1 MPRTF
6 YTNKT
11 VRDPMDTTPP
21 KPSRRELPLEFSAS
35 GSEYF
40 RIWIVNLLLTIV
52 TLSLYLPFAKA
63 RRLRY
68 FYANTLVDGQPL
80 AFHGNPWTMF
90 RGHLVVMAFGLVY
103 FFSAKL
109 WPAVGAALFLIFLAV
124 WPALWR
130 SSLIFRL
137 RNTSW
142 RGLRFDFTG
151 GLGGAYKAFMPW
163 LVPVLGVFLFA
174 ILAAAAA
181 PHMKSGAPP
190 TALFLSLIFGF
201 YAVLLVA
208 GALTWVWIKR
218 YQHGGY
224 AIAGQQASLKLS
236 LGQVL
241 MLGLKAIG
249 LSIFALLA
257 LGVLAAGVAWAIGSF
272 EGGSAR
278 AGAVGA
284 VVGVLAFYA
293 ATLFAWGPYLGARLQ
308 NLLWTGTRS
317 QQLVFLSR
325 LSARSLG
332 WLTLKNWL
340 LIILTLGLYRPFAVV
355 ATTRLKLDAVRIGL
369 YGDLDHWLSE
379 RARNQENAVGEMGGD
394 FFGFDVGL

>member
-1 MPRTF
+1 
-6 YTNKT
+6 
-11 VRDPMDTTPP
+11 MDTIPSTS
-21 KPSRRELPLEFSAS
+21 SRRELPLEFSAS

-40 RIWIVNLLLTIV
+40 RIWIVNLLLTLV
-52 TLSLYLPFAKA
+52 TLGLYLPFAKA

-80 AFHGNPWTMF
+80 AFHGDPWTMF

-109 WPAVGAALFLIFLAV
+109 WPAVSGLLVLVFLAV

-142 RGLRFDFTG
+142 LGLRFDFTG
-151 GLGGAYKAFMPW
+151 SLGGAYKAFLPW
-163 LVPVLGVFLFA
+163 LVPILGAMLLGV
-174 ILAAAAA
+174 LAAVVA
-181 PHMKSGAPP
+181 PHIKSGAPP
-190 TALFLSLIFGF
+190 VSLIVSLVVGF
-201 YAVLLVA
+201 YAVMLVA
-208 GALTWVWIKR
+208 GALTFVWLKR

-224 AIAGQQASLKLS
+224 AIAGQQAELKMS
-236 LGQVL
+236 LGQV
-241 MLGLKAIG
+241 MWLGLKAIG
-249 LSIFALLA
+249 LSVLALLA
-257 LGVLAAGVAWAIGSF
+257 FGVFAGVLAWAFGSF
-272 EGGSAR
+272 QGGGERGGAVSV
-278 AGAVGA
+278 AVGA
-284 VVGVLAFYA
+284 IAFYA
-293 ATLFAWGPYLGARLQ
+293 ALLFAWGPYIGARLQ

-325 LSARSLG
+325 LKARSLG

-340 LIILTLGLYRPFAVV
+340 LIIVTLGLYRPFAVV
-355 ATTRLKLDAVRIGL
+355 ATTRMKLDAVRIGM
-369 YGDLDHWLSE
+369 YGDVDGWIGAAQN
-379 RARNQENAVGEMGGD
+379 RQENAIGEMGGD